1 MSANGSGRSLAVLFD
16 VDGTLIDSVY
26 QHTLAWQ
33 RAFAEHGVRVPGW
46 VLHRH
51 IGMGGDQLVVA
62 VAGEEVEHRLG
73 DRIRAS
79 ESERYE
85 ELIGEVQPLPG
96 SLEMIVGLTRDGY
109 RVSLASSAKSAELDH
124 YLDLLELRGV
134 LDDATSADDVERSKP
149 DPDTIERALDRIG
162 GPPAALVGDA
172 TWDSIAAEAAG
183 IRSVGVTT
191 GGFCAEELR
200 AAGAEAVFDDLAS
213 VTAYLMG
220 SSPSP
225 DGSSAFQD
233 THPGN
238 DPPAHMAL

>member
-1 MSANGSGRSLAVLFD
+1 MMLASRSGRSLAVLVD

-26 QHTLAWQ
+26 QHALAWQ
-33 RAFAEHGVRVPGW
+33 RAFADHGVRVPGW

-51 IGMGGDQLVVA
+51 IGMGGDQLVGA

-73 DRIRAS
+73 ERIRAS
-79 ESERYE
+79 ESARYE

-96 SLEMIVGLTRDGY
+96 SREMILRLTSDGY
-109 RVSLASSAKSAELDH
+109 RVSLASSAKGAELGH

-149 DPDTIERALDRIG
+149 APDMIERALDRIG
-162 GPPAALVGDA
+162 GAPAVLVGDA

-183 IRSVGVTT
+183 IRSVGVVT

-200 AAGAEAVFDDLAS
+200 AAGAEDAFDDLES
-213 VTAYLMG
+213 VTDYLTG
-220 SSPSP
+220 SSSGR
-225 DGSSAFQD
+225 DGSRSSGARW
-233 THPGN
+233 
-238 DPPAHMAL
+238 